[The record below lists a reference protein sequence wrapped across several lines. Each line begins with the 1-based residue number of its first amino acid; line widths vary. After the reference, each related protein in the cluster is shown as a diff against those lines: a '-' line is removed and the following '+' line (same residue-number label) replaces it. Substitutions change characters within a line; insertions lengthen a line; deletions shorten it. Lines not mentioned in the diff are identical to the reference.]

1 MERSKIEVL
10 MDSVMDGTVDIE
22 QVWQTY
28 GNQIRGTNKANT
40 EREAAL
46 YLEKV
51 YGVKSLKSCP
61 SS

>member
-10 MDSVMDGTVDIE
+10 MDSVMGGTVDIE

-40 EREAAL
+40 ERETMALVAL
-46 YLEKV
+46 YFRFGK
-51 YGVKSLKSCP
+51 LKE
-61 SS
+61 

>member
-28 GNQIRGTNKANT
+28 GNQIRGANKANT

-51 YGVKSLKSCP
+51 YEVKSLKSCP